1 MNLQQLD
8 KFECLYTETVTMLT
22 RELISNSIPYLHTDD
37 KVYHALQLM
46 NDYHVAHLPVVDND
60 SYLGII
66 SEEQLLQ
73 SDDDTMISQLQV
85 TDGTT
90 SVQANDHFLKAIQTA
105 VINKL
110 SIVPVVEEKQL
121 LGIVTYND
129 LLRNASDFMSLN
141 EPGALIVLE
150 MDSKNYSFNEINRIV
165 ESNDAQITQ
174 LNTFTDPENRDT
186 QVTIRVNK
194 LEVSDIISTF
204 QRYEYNVKYYFGE
217 ELYENELRTN
227 YDNYNDYLKI

>member
-1 MNLQQLD
+1 
-8 KFECLYTETVTMLT
+8 MLT
-22 RELISNSIPYLHTDD
+22 RDLISNSIPYLHKED
-37 KVYHALQLM
+37 KVFHALQLM
-46 NDYHVAHLPVVDND
+46 NDYHVAHLPVVEND

-73 SDDDTMISQLQV
+73 SDEEQTISQLQV

-90 SVQANDHFLKAIQTA
+90 SVQAGDHFLKAIQTA
-105 VINKL
+105 VVNKL
-110 SIVPVVEEKQL
+110 SVVPVIHENQL

-129 LLRNASDFMSLN
+129 LLRNASAFMSLN

-150 MDSKNYSFNEINRIV
+150 MESKNFSFTEINRIV

-174 LNTFTDPENRDT
+174 LNTFTDQENGNT
-186 QVTIRVNK
+186 QVTIRINK

-227 YDNYNDYLKI
+227 YDNLMNYLKI

>member
-1 MNLQQLD
+1 
-8 KFECLYTETVTMLT
+8 MLT
-22 RELISNSIPYLHTDD
+22 RDLISNSIPYLHKDD
-37 KVYHALQLM
+37 KVFHALQLM
-46 NDYHVAHLPVVDND
+46 NDYHVAHLPVVENE

-73 SDDDTMISQLQV
+73 SDEENTIKELSV
-85 TDGTT
+85 SDGTT

-105 VINKL
+105 VLNKL

-121 LGIVTYND
+121 VGIVTYND
-129 LLRNASDFMSLN
+129 LLKNASEFMSLN

-150 MDSKNYSFNEINRIV
+150 MESRNYSFNEINRIV

-174 LNTFTDPENRDT
+174 LNTYADPET
-186 QVTIRVNK
+186 GIMQITIRINK

-204 QRYEYNVKYYFGE
+204 QRYEYSVKYYFGE

-227 YDNYNDYLKI
+227 YDNLMNYLKI

>member
-1 MNLQQLD
+1 
-8 KFECLYTETVTMLT
+8 MLT
-22 RELISNSIPYLHTDD
+22 RDLISNSIPYLHKDD
-37 KVYHALQLM
+37 KVFHALQLM
-46 NDYHVAHLPVVDND
+46 NDYHVAHLPVVEDEN
-60 SYLGII
+60 YLGII

-73 SDDDTMISQLQV
+73 SDEENTIKQLPV

-105 VINKL
+105 VVNKL
-110 SIVPVVEEKQL
+110 SIVPVVEEKL
-121 LGIVTYND
+121 LVGIVTYND
-129 LLRNASDFMSLN
+129 LLKNASEFMSLN
-141 EPGALIVLE
+141 QPGALIVLE
-150 MDSKNYSFNEINRIV
+150 MESRSYSFNEINRIV

-174 LNTFTDPENRDT
+174 LNTFTDPET
-186 QVTIRVNK
+186 GIMQVTIRINK

-227 YDNYNDYLKI
+227 YDNLMNYLKI

>member
-1 MNLQQLD
+1 
-8 KFECLYTETVTMLT
+8 V
-22 RELISNSIPYLHTDD
+22 
-37 KVYHALQLM
+37 
-46 NDYHVAHLPVVDND
+46 
-60 SYLGII
+60 

-73 SDDDTMISQLQV
+73 SNDDNTINELQY
-85 TDGTT
+85 TDGST

-110 SIVPVVEEKQL
+110 SIVPVVHEKQL

-129 LLRNASDFMSLN
+129 LLRNASNFLSLN

-150 MDSKNYSFNEINRIV
+150 LDSRNYSLTEINRIV

-174 LNTFTDPENRDT
+174 LNTFTDPETGST
-186 QVTIRVNK
+186 QATIRINK
-194 LEVSDIISTF
+194 LEVSDIISSF

-227 YDNYNDYLKI
+227 YDNLMNYLKI

>member
-1 MNLQQLD
+1 
-8 KFECLYTETVTMLT
+8 MLT
-22 RELISNSIPYLHTDD
+22 RDLISNSIPYLHKDD
-37 KVYHALQLM
+37 KVFHALQLM
-46 NDYHVAHLPVVDND
+46 NDYHVAHLPVVENQ

-73 SDDDTMISQLQV
+73 SDEEITIKELEV
-85 TDGTT
+85 TDGST

-105 VINKL
+105 VLNKL

-121 LGIVTYND
+121 VGIVTYND
-129 LLRNASDFMSLN
+129 LLKNASEFMSLN
-141 EPGALIVLE
+141 DPGALIVLE
-150 MDSKNYSFNEINRIV
+150 MESRNYSFTEINRIV

-174 LNTFTDPENRDT
+174 LNTFADPET
-186 QVTIRVNK
+186 GIMQVTIRINK

-227 YDNYNDYLKI
+227 YDNLMNYLKI

>member
-1 MNLQQLD
+1 
-8 KFECLYTETVTMLT
+8 MLT
-22 RELISNSIPYLHTDD
+22 RDLISNTIPYLHKSDT
-37 KVYHALQLM
+37 VYHALQLM
-46 NDYHVAHLPVVDND
+46 NDYHVAHLPVVENE

-73 SDDDTMISQLQV
+73 SDEESSLIDLPI

-90 SVQANDHFLKAIQTA
+90 SVQANEHFLKAIQTA
-105 VINKL
+105 VVNKL

-129 LLRNASDFMSLN
+129 LLRNASEFMSLSQ
-141 EPGALIVLE
+141 PGALLVLE
-150 MDSKNYSFNEINRIV
+150 MDSRNYSFTEINRIV

-174 LNTFTDPENRDT
+174 LNTFTDPET
-186 QVTIRVNK
+186 GIVQITIRVNK
-194 LEVSDIISTF
+194 LEVSDILSTF

-217 ELYENELRTN
+217 ELYENELKTN
-227 YDNYNDYLKI
+227 YDNLMNYLKI

>member
-1 MNLQQLD
+1 
-8 KFECLYTETVTMLT
+8 MLT
-22 RELISNSIPYLHTDD
+22 RDLISNAIPYLHKSDT
-37 KVYHALQLM
+37 VYHALQLM
-46 NDYHVAHLPVVDND
+46 NDYHVAHLPVVENE

-73 SDDDTMISQLQV
+73 SDEESPLNDLQI

-90 SVQANDHFLKAIQTA
+90 SVQANEHFLKAIQTA

-129 LLRNASDFMSLN
+129 LLRNASEFMSLDQ
-141 EPGALIVLE
+141 PGALIVLE
-150 MDSKNYSFNEINRIV
+150 VESPNYSFTEINRIV
-165 ESNDAQITQ
+165 EGSDAQITQ
-174 LNTFTDPENRDT
+174 LNTYIDVETGFT
-186 QVTIRVNK
+186 QITIRVNK
-194 LEVSDIISTF
+194 LEVSDLLSSF

-217 ELYENELRTN
+217 ELYENELKTN
-227 YDNYNDYLKI
+227 YDNLMNYLKI

>member
-1 MNLQQLD
+1 LKPLA
-8 KFECLYTETVTMLT
+8 MLT
-22 RELISNSIPYLHTDD
+22 RELISNSIPYLHKED
-37 KVYHALQLM
+37 KVHHALQLM
-46 NDYHVAHLPVVDND
+46 NDYHVAHLPVVEND

-73 SDDDTMISQLQV
+73 SDDDNTLDELHI

-90 SVQANDHFLKAIQTA
+90 SVQANDHFLKAIHTA
-105 VINKL
+105 VVNKL
-110 SIVPVVEEKQL
+110 SVVPVVEEKHL

-129 LLRNASDFMSLN
+129 LLRNASNFMSLN

-174 LNTFTDPENRDT
+174 LNTYTDPET
-186 QVTIRVNK
+186 GLSQITIRVSK
-194 LEVSDIISTF
+194 LEVSDIIGTF

-217 ELYENELRTN
+217 ELFENELRTN
-227 YDNYNDYLKI
+227 YDNLMNYLKI